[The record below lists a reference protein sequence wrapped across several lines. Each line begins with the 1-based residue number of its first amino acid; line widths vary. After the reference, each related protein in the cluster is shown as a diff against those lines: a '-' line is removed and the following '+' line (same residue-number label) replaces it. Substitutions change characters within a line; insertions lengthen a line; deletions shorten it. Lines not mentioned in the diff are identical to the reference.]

1 MAEVKKGSV
10 SRRDFIKGT
19 GLAVGGVAISSS
31 VLAVAC
37 KPVAEPTGANV
48 TVAEFVCPYDSQK
61 FSTMAALQ
69 AHVASAHAAAPPPAQ
84 GYPCPYD
91 TQTFTSMALLQA
103 HIASAHPVAAPS
115 AQTFPCPY
123 DTQTFATMALL
134 QAHMA
139 SAHPIQA
146 AAASELTKF
155 TLNGHPIALKLK
167 DWWTLNYVI
176 REVLMMT
183 GGTKISCDEGI
194 CGMCTIIMN
203 GKPILSCMVLGV
215 ECEGKSITT
224 IEGLGDPKTGALS
237 PVQQG
242 FVNESGFMCG
252 FCTTGNIMAATA
264 YLDKNPNPTRDDVR
278 LALSNNLCL
287 CGGYELIQ
295 LSVLNGAKLKRG
307 G

>member
-1 MAEVKKGSV
+1 MAEVKKGSI

-37 KPVAEPTGANV
+37 GKPAVVTPGAPVTPGVTPPPTPGAV
-48 TVAEFVCPYDSQK
+48 TPTPGTTTTSFICPYDNLS
-61 FSTMAALQ
+61 FTTLAALK
-69 AHVASAHAAAPPPAQ
+69 AHLDSVHM
-84 GYPCPYD
+84 G
-91 TQTFTSMALLQA
+91 
-103 HIASAHPVAAPS
+103 
-115 AQTFPCPY
+115 
-123 DTQTFATMALL
+123 AT
-134 QAHMA
+134 
-139 SAHPIQA
+139 IQV
-146 AAASELTKF
+146 SELTKF
-155 TLNGHPIALKLK
+155 TLNGNPTAVKMK

-194 CGMCTIIMN
+194 CGMCTIIMD

-224 IEGLGDPKTGALS
+224 IEGLGDPKNGNLT

-242 FVNESGFMCG
+242 FINESGFMCG
-252 FCTTGNIMAATA
+252 FCTTGNIMASTA
-264 YLDKNPNPTRDDVR
+264 FLAKNPNPTRDDVR

-295 LSVLNGAKLKRG
+295 LSVLNAAKLMRG

>member
-1 MAEVKKGSV
+1 MAEVKKSSI

-37 KPVAEPTGANV
+37 GKPAVVTPGAPVATPTPGV
-48 TVAEFVCPYDSQK
+48 TPPKGVETTTTSYICPYDNQS
-61 FSTMAALQ
+61 FTTLAALK
-69 AHVASAHAAAPPPAQ
+69 AHLDSAH
-84 GYPCPYD
+84 GG
-91 TQTFTSMALLQA
+91 
-103 HIASAHPVAAPS
+103 
-115 AQTFPCPY
+115 
-123 DTQTFATMALL
+123 AT
-134 QAHMA
+134 
-139 SAHPIQA
+139 IQA
-146 AAASELTKF
+146 AELTKF
-155 TLNGHPIALKLK
+155 TLNGIPIALKVK
-167 DWWTLNYVI
+167 EYWTLNYVI

-183 GGTKISCDEGI
+183 GEVKISCDEGI
-194 CGMCTIIMN
+194 CGMCTIIMD

-224 IEGLGDPKTGALS
+224 VGGLQDAKTGNLS

-242 FVNESGFMCG
+242 FINESGFMCG
-252 FCTTGNIMAATA
+252 FCTTGNIMASTA
-264 YLDKNPNPTRDDVR
+264 FLAKNPNPTRDDVR

-295 LSVLNGAKLKRG
+295 LSVLNAAKLMRG